1 MPAKTG
7 ASHGL
12 AAFLTFIV
20 GSMLSNFV
28 WDTMPS
34 IGRLSLFAVE
44 TLQSVTGVYIQAN
57 EQTAGTLIVMVTL
70 SVLWGV
76 IYHFQRHS

>member
-12 AAFLTFIV
+12 AAFLTFLV
-20 GSMLSNFV
+20 GSMLSKSV
-28 WDTMPS
+28 WDIMPP
-34 IGRLSLFAVE
+34 IGKLSLFVVE
-44 TLQSVTGVYIQAN
+44 TLQSITGVYIQAN
-57 EQTAGTLIVMVTL
+57 EQTAGTLVIMFVL

-76 IYHFQRHS
+76 VYHFQRHS